1 MRVLSWN
8 VTGRVK
14 EALRSQLR
22 KLLERSPDIV
32 ALQEVTGESY
42 GAWCEGLTA
51 KGYSVVS
58 SVELLALPYPDP
70 TIERRYM
77 NLIAARHPLALL
89 SGLSFDEP
97 DQARMAF
104 PEKYVVARVCVDG
117 AAVDVHNAHLVPGSS
132 RGVVK
137 VHMFE
142 AIGRRIEQPT
152 ACARILCGDFNTP
165 RWEDDSSLTTWAR
178 RRGSAWDRAERSV
191 LEHPE
196 LRDAYRALRKRG
208 DALPV
213 SHFTGVTPRR
223 YDHIY
228 VSPELHPTACEYLS
242 SWLHSGLSDHA
253 AVEAELM
260 LAARRTQ
267 SSSGAS

>member
-8 VTGRVK
+8 VNGRVK
-14 EALRSQLR
+14 KALRSQLQ
-22 KLLERSPDIV
+22 KLRERSPDIV
-32 ALQEVTGESY
+32 ALQEVTRESY
-42 GAWCEGLTA
+42 GPWCEGLTA

-58 SVELLALPYPDP
+58 SFELLAVPYSDP

-104 PEKYVVARVCVDG
+104 PEKYLVARVIVDG
-117 AAVDVHNAHLVPGSS
+117 VAIDVHNAHLVPGSS
-132 RGVVK
+132 RGIVK

-142 AIGRRIEQPT
+142 AIRRRIEQPT
-152 ACARILCGDFNTP
+152 ASARILCGDFNTP
-165 RWEDDSSLTTWAR
+165 RREDDSSLTTWAR
-178 RRGSAWDRAERSV
+178 RHDSAWDRAERSV

-196 LRDAYRALRKRG
+196 LRDVYRALRKRG
-208 DALPV
+208 EAFPV
-213 SHFTGVTPRR
+213 SHFTGVTRRR

-228 VSPELHPTACEYLS
+228 ASPELHPTACEYLS
-242 SWLHSGLSDHA
+242 SWLRSGLSDHA

-260 LAARRTQ
+260 IAARPTQ
-267 SSSGAS
+267 SSGGR